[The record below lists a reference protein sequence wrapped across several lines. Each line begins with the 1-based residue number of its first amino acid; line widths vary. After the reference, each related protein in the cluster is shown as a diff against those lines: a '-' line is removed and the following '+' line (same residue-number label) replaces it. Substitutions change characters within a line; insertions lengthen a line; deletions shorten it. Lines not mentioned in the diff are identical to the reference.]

1 MNKIK
6 IKELVE
12 TIKKKNKEEN
22 MKRFIIMFLVV
33 VFIFSSVFLCVRYNR
48 KHKKEVINEGM
59 VWESYFEVMGK
70 RVEN

>member
-1 MNKIK
+1 MNKMK

>member
-1 MNKIK
+1 
-6 IKELVE
+6 
-12 TIKKKNKEEN
+12 
-22 MKRFIIMFLVV
+22 MFLVV